1 MKPKD
6 RVKEIVSFFDDYKK
20 ASNAATGAK
29 YDQNANV
36 TTKNIATMQA
46 ESIKKLGI
54 DVQRYVA
61 YEYIKK
67 CFDEDLAEQ
76 YIKDLEHHT
85 IYTNDE
91 STLGGYPYCA
101 AISLYPFLLNGLK
114 DLGGSS
120 GPPKHTNG
128 YIGGLINL
136 IFLVAGQLAGACM
149 YKDQKILIKHG
160 GKPYVL
166 SSEELFSKFSLGRE
180 ISKFTTLTDI
190 WEYVDISDLGV
201 EIYENDV
208 WVPLRKVMRRA
219 YKGEIYHLSTKG
231 GREVFVSKDHR
242 FKHFYR
248 QRVFETR
255 AEDLMIGDTI
265 AADVEFSNII
275 DTSSDD
281 YKIGQIVGLIAGD
294 GNITDSYVRISINSD
309 QSFIA
314 DFLDENIHLLNIPEI
329 SHARIPDKRGQVFT
343 YYVGSTRAADI
354 IKGFF
359 TPEGYSTYTKNVS
372 LEGRSLDWQFGF
384 LDGLLTADGSYSP
397 RHCLRISLTNFSLI
411 QTVRKILN
419 NLFFDAKISEYVPKK
434 ENKHTLYSTHIPM
447 RALSFLDLVKKKPC
461 YSGVA
466 TYNSRPKHL
475 NTKTPYYA
483 GTTYGIVSAQNV
495 TSVREHKKPGMR
507 SDVVENIA
515 TFLNDHP
522 YVYEVETE
530 THWYNCGGLITHNCA
545 VPETLVYMD
554 HFLRLDFGQDYTDHL
569 DDDNGALRHR
579 IEDWFQQFV
588 YSINQPAGSRNY
600 QSPFTNISYY
610 DKYYFASIFRDFVFP
625 DGDEPCWETTKE
637 LQKMFM
643 KWFNKE
649 RTREVLTFP
658 VETMNLLW
666 DPETKE
672 YKDQEMADFTAEMWA
687 EGHSFFLYNSDSA
700 DALSSCLIL
709 GTVDSNIY

>member
-6 RVKEIVSFFDDYKK
+6 RVEEIVNFFEDYKK

-61 YEYIKK
+61 HEYIKK

-136 IFLVAGQLAGACM
+136 IFLVAGQLAGAC
-149 YKDQKILIKHG
+149 
-160 GKPYVL
+160 
-166 SSEELFSKFSLGRE
+166 
-180 ISKFTTLTDI
+180 
-190 WEYVDISDLGV
+190 
-201 EIYENDV
+201 
-208 WVPLRKVMRRA
+208 
-219 YKGEIYHLSTKG
+219 
-231 GREVFVSKDHR
+231 
-242 FKHFYR
+242 
-248 QRVFETR
+248 
-255 AEDLMIGDTI
+255 
-265 AADVEFSNII
+265 AA
-275 DTSSDD
+275 
-281 YKIGQIVGLIAGD
+281 
-294 GNITDSYVRISINSD
+294 
-309 QSFIA
+309 
-314 DFLDENIHLLNIPEI
+314 
-329 SHARIPDKRGQVFT
+329 
-343 YYVGSTRAADI
+343 
-354 IKGFF
+354 
-359 TPEGYSTYTKNVS
+359 
-372 LEGRSLDWQFGF
+372 
-384 LDGLLTADGSYSP
+384 
-397 RHCLRISLTNFSLI
+397 
-411 QTVRKILN
+411 
-419 NLFFDAKISEYVPKK
+419 
-434 ENKHTLYSTHIPM
+434 
-447 RALSFLDLVKKKPC
+447 
-461 YSGVA
+461 
-466 TYNSRPKHL
+466 
-475 NTKTPYYA
+475 
-483 GTTYGIVSAQNV
+483 
-495 TSVREHKKPGMR
+495 
-507 SDVVENIA
+507 
-515 TFLNDHP
+515 
-522 YVYEVETE
+522 
-530 THWYNCGGLITHNCA
+530 
-545 VPETLVYMD
+545 PETLVYMD

-649 RTREVLTFP
+649 RTKEVLTFP

-700 DALSSCLIL
+700 DALSSCCRLKNKIESNVFSYTLGAGGVKTGSKRVITLNLNRIVQDWYRSGHSIPLKDYLVPIVSRLHKYLMSWNRKLWDDFEAGILTVFSAGFISLDDEYLTCGFNGFVEAAEFLGMQNDTAYNGIRVKHDNKQYQQLARDIL
-709 GTVDSNIY
+709 GTIKDLNTKDRAEHCKFNCEMIPGESVGVKHYKWDKEDGYWVPDSRVCYNSYFYPVEDPTYDPVEKMYLHGEDFIGCLDGGSAYHCNLEEHLSQRQYRTLMDIAAKVGCSYFTFNIPNTICNECGHISKHKLNYCPECGSTNLDYATRIIGYLKRVSNFSEKRQIEAAHRYYADGRGVKENA

>member
-6 RVKEIVSFFDDYKK
+6 RVKEIVNFFDDYKK

-36 TTKNIATMQA
+36 TTKNIATRQA

-136 IFLVAGQLAGACM
+136 IFLIAGQLAGAC
-149 YKDQKILIKHG
+149 
-160 GKPYVL
+160 
-166 SSEELFSKFSLGRE
+166 
-180 ISKFTTLTDI
+180 
-190 WEYVDISDLGV
+190 
-201 EIYENDV
+201 
-208 WVPLRKVMRRA
+208 
-219 YKGEIYHLSTKG
+219 
-231 GREVFVSKDHR
+231 
-242 FKHFYR
+242 
-248 QRVFETR
+248 
-255 AEDLMIGDTI
+255 
-265 AADVEFSNII
+265 AA
-275 DTSSDD
+275 
-281 YKIGQIVGLIAGD
+281 
-294 GNITDSYVRISINSD
+294 
-309 QSFIA
+309 
-314 DFLDENIHLLNIPEI
+314 
-329 SHARIPDKRGQVFT
+329 
-343 YYVGSTRAADI
+343 
-354 IKGFF
+354 
-359 TPEGYSTYTKNVS
+359 
-372 LEGRSLDWQFGF
+372 
-384 LDGLLTADGSYSP
+384 
-397 RHCLRISLTNFSLI
+397 
-411 QTVRKILN
+411 
-419 NLFFDAKISEYVPKK
+419 
-434 ENKHTLYSTHIPM
+434 
-447 RALSFLDLVKKKPC
+447 
-461 YSGVA
+461 
-466 TYNSRPKHL
+466 
-475 NTKTPYYA
+475 
-483 GTTYGIVSAQNV
+483 
-495 TSVREHKKPGMR
+495 
-507 SDVVENIA
+507 
-515 TFLNDHP
+515 
-522 YVYEVETE
+522 
-530 THWYNCGGLITHNCA
+530 
-545 VPETLVYMD
+545 PETLVFMD
-554 HFLRLDFGQDYTDHL
+554 AFLRWDFGQEYIDHL
-569 DDDNGALRHR
+569 DDNDGALRHR

-610 DKYYFASIFRDFVFP
+610 DKYYFASIFKDFVFP
-625 DGDEPCWETTKE
+625 NGDVPCWETTKE

-649 RTREVLTFP
+649 RTKEVLTFP

-672 YKDQEMADFTAEMWA
+672 YKDKEMADFTAEMWA